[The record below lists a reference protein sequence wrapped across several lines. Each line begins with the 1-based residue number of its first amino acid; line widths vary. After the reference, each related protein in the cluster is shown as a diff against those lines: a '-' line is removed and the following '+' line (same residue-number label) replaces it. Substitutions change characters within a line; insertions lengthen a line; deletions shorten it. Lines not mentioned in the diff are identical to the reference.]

1 MRSGKKTRGNM
12 LFYNLYTAD
21 LTGNEYTDSRL
32 ESWDAAFGERQG
44 WSAGLCWPRTA
55 PAGTTGLRR
64 GVNRGGCA
72 EYPEEEGQPRFP
84 RFPPYPAAGGS
95 GAVPDWWHWWHWC
108 RFGVVCCAWG
118 APEGSQPLRL
128 PRSSCGT
135 PSWRSFGADTL
146 LHPFPRAGVGAGGA
160 GGAVVTPALSRASGG
175 PRAPGLPL
183 PSLSSLPSVPGSLK
197 V

>member
-1 MRSGKKTRGNM
+1 MERGAVLASHGSGGYYRAPPWSKPGRMRGVSRG
-12 LFYNLYTAD
+12 
-21 LTGNEYTDSRL
+21 G
-32 ESWDAAFGERQG
+32 
-44 WSAGLCWPRTA
+44 RTA
-55 PAGTTGLRR
+55 PFSSFSSLPCRW
-64 GVNRGGCA
+64 
-72 EYPEEEGQPRFP
+72 
-84 RFPPYPAAGGS
+84 GS
-95 GAVPDWWHWWHWC
+95 GAMPDWWHWWHWW